1 MSRKKEFLKQ
11 VQNLE
16 HPDIENKK
24 GRFKRKI

>member
-16 HPDIENKK
+16 DPDIENKK